1 MPAVKTPAVSA
12 PKSRT
17 MGALIDAMFELREKK
32 RALDTQ
38 VKELEAQYIALEDE
52 LLVKLDAEGT
62 DKAAG
67 KKATV
72 SVTSS
77 VVGNVT
83 DWEKFGA
90 FVIKNKYLHLFQ
102 RRLSDPAVRELFEMK
117 GKIPGCEP
125 FTKRR
130 VNLRV
135 S

>member
-1 MPAVKTPAVSA
+1 MATAKVVVPPKTL
-12 PKSRT
+12 
-17 MGALIDAMFELREKK
+17 GGLIDAMFVLREQKRELDAQAKK
-32 RALDTQ
+32 LEEQYAL
-38 VKELEAQYIALEDE
+38 LEGD
-52 LLVKLDAEGT
+52 LLAKLDAEGT

-72 SVTSS
+72 SVTSA

-83 DWEKFGA
+83 DWDAFGA
-90 FVIKNKYLHLFQ
+90 YVLKNKYLHLFQ

>member
-1 MPAVKTPAVSA
+1 MATAKAKAPAA
-12 PKSRT
+12 PKT
-17 MGALIDAMFELREKK
+17 LGGLIDSMFELREQK
-32 RALDTQ
+32 RALDAQ
-38 VKELEAQYIALEDE
+38 IKELEAKYIELEDA
-52 LLVKLDAEGT
+52 LLAKLDSEGT

-83 DWEKFGA
+83 DWEAFGA
-90 FVIKNKYLHLFQ
+90 FVLKNKYLHLFQ